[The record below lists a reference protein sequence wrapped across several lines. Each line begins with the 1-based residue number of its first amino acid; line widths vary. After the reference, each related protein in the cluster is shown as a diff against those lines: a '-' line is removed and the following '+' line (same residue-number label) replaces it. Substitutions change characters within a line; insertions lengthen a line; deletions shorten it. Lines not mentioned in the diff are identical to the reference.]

1 MQSFNILREIEVKE
15 NRCKRMFLEIMEKID
30 GLDFLIQSLVD
41 NKYTLSITNI
51 ELEREDQGHYTVSF
65 LVNTVYGQYNE
76 NTQIEAI
83 V

>member
-1 MQSFNILREIEVKE
+1 MMIFPKAPLLSTGIVFAEMHIE
-15 NRCKRMFLEIMEKID
+15 
-30 GLDFLIQSLVD
+30 DFLIQSLVD

-51 ELEREDQGHYTVSF
+51 KIEREEQGYYTVSF

-83 V
+83 I

>member
-1 MQSFNILREIEVKE
+1 MEMHIE
-15 NRCKRMFLEIMEKID
+15 
-30 GLDFLIQSLVD
+30 DFLIQSLVD

-51 ELEREDQGHYTVSF
+51 EIEREEQGYYTVSF
-65 LVNTVYGQYNE
+65 FVNTIYGQYNE